1 MRIALSLLHR
11 RERVDVPVRDVVKIE
26 ALADETFYFPQL
38 RVSKTYPSAHV
49 TLALK
54 PDVRACLYRLTRD
67 IVWRPARGCRC
78 WRVICRLIVREP
90 LGIQDAFNIG
100 VVDLA
105 EAKEIAAKL
114 REGRVISELCIV
126 SRAWRATT
134 QPIAPLRAG
143 RAK

>member
-1 MRIALSLLHR
+1 
-11 RERVDVPVRDVVKIE
+11 
-26 ALADETFYFPQL
+26 
-38 RVSKTYPSAHV
+38 
-49 TLALK
+49 
-54 PDVRACLYRLTRD
+54 
-67 IVWRPARGCRC
+67 
-78 WRVICRLIVREP
+78 VICRLIVREP
-90 LGIQDAFNIG
+90 LEIQDAFNIG